1 MRGSDYAELKAFAA
15 VAEAESFSRAAG
27 HLGVS
32 PSALS
37 QTLRGLE
44 ERLGVRLLNRTTR
57 SVTPT
62 EAGERL
68 FARIK
73 PLLGEFDAAVE
84 EVNQFRDAPAGRLR
98 INVPRVAATQFVA
111 PMLGAFHRS
120 HPGIT
125 LEVVVDDTITDIV
138 AGRFDAGIRLGET
151 LERDMVAVPL
161 TGALE
166 LMAVATPGYLAEHGT
181 PETPADLHRHR
192 CIRFRWPGGGD
203 LYRWEFER
211 EGREF
216 AVAVDGPLT
225 VNDSDLMLQAALGGV
240 GIAYL
245 LDRQA
250 RPDVAAGRLRRV
262 LQDWSP
268 RFPGFYLYQP
278 GRRQMPPALRAFID
292 VLRSRTAAQGA
303 IWTHR

>member
-1 MRGSDYAELKAFAA
+1 MRGSDYAELRAFAA
-15 VAEAESFSRAAG
+15 VAEAASFSRAAKR
-27 HLGVS
+27 LGVS

-68 FARIK
+68 LDRLR
-73 PLLGEFDAAVE
+73 PLFTEFDQAVQ
-84 EVNQFRDAPAGRLR
+84 EVNRFRDAPAGRLR
-98 INVPRVAATQFVA
+98 INVPRFAAAHLVG
-111 PMLGAFHRS
+111 PVLGRFHRA
-120 HPGIT
+120 HPGVE

-151 LERDMVAVPL
+151 LQRDMVAVPL
-161 TGALE
+161 TGSLE
-166 LMAVATPGYLAEHGT
+166 LAAVATPDYFAEHGV
-181 PETPADLHRHR
+181 PDSPADLHRHR
-192 CIRFRWPGGGD
+192 CLRFRWPGGGD
-203 LYRWEFER
+203 LYRWEFEQGGQ
-211 EGREF
+211 E
-216 AVAVDGPLT
+216 VVLAVDGPLV
-225 VNDSDLMLQAALGGV
+225 VNDAALMLQAALGGV

-250 RPDVAAGRLRRV
+250 QADVAAGRLRRV
-262 LQDWSP
+262 LRDWSP
-268 RFPGFYLYQP
+268 RFPGFYLYHP

-292 VLRSRTAAQGA
+292 VLRSPG
-303 IWTHR
+303 

>member
-1 MRGSDYAELKAFAA
+1 MRGSDFAELRAFVA
-15 VAEAESFSRAAG
+15 VAEAASFSRAAR

-37 QTLRGLE
+37 QTLRELE

-57 SVTPT
+57 SVGPT

-68 FARIK
+68 LDRLRPLFA
-73 PLLGEFDAAVE
+73 EFDQAVQ
-84 EVNQFRDAPAGRLR
+84 EVNRFRNTPAGRLR
-98 INVPRVAATQFVA
+98 ITVPRLAAALFVG
-111 PMLGAFHRS
+111 PMLGQFHRA
-120 HPGIT
+120 HPGVE

-166 LMAVATPGYLAEHGT
+166 LAAVAAPEYLAEQGV
-181 PETPADLHRHR
+181 PETPADLARHR

-211 EGREF
+211 DGRGFE
-216 AVAVDGPLT
+216 VAVEGPLV
-225 VNDSDLMLQAALGGV
+225 VNDTSLMLQAALGGV
-240 GIAYL
+240 GIAYM
-245 LDRQA
+245 LDCQV
-250 RPDVAAGRLRRV
+250 RPDVESGRLQRV
-262 LQDWSP
+262 LRDWSP
-268 RFPGFYLYQP
+268 RFPGFYLYHP
-278 GRRQMPPALRAFID
+278 GRRQMPPALRAFIEA
-292 VLRSRTAAQGA
+292 LRRPE
-303 IWTHR
+303 

>member
-1 MRGSDYAELKAFAA
+1 MRGSDYAELRAFAA
-15 VAEAESFSRAAG
+15 VAEAASFSRAARR
-27 HLGVS
+27 LGVS

-68 FARIK
+68 LDRLR
-73 PLLGEFDAAVE
+73 PLFTEFDQAVQ
-84 EVNQFRDAPAGRLR
+84 EVNRFRDAPAGRLR
-98 INVPRVAATQFVA
+98 INVPRFAAAHLVG
-111 PMLGAFHRS
+111 PVLGRFHRA
-120 HPGIT
+120 HPGVE

-151 LERDMVAVPL
+151 LQRDMVAVPL

-166 LMAVATPGYLAEHGT
+166 LAAVATPEYFAEHGV
-181 PETPADLHRHR
+181 PESPADLHRHR
-192 CIRFRWPGGGD
+192 CLRFRWPGGGD
-203 LYRWEFER
+203 LYRWEFEQGGQ
-211 EGREF
+211 E
-216 AVAVDGPLT
+216 VVLAVDGPLV
-225 VNDSDLMLQAALGGV
+225 VNDAALMLQAALGGV

-250 RPDVAAGRLRRV
+250 QADVEAGRLQRV
-262 LQDWSP
+262 LRDWSP
-268 RFPGFYLYQP
+268 RFPGFYLYHP
-278 GRRQMPPALRAFID
+278 GRRQMPPALRAFIE
-292 VLRSRTAAQGA
+292 VLRGNLLSPPWPAGPR
-303 IWTHR
+303 

>member
-1 MRGSDYAELKAFAA
+1 MRGSDYAELRAFAA
-15 VAEAESFSRAAG
+15 VAEAASFSRAARR
-27 HLGVS
+27 LGVS

-68 FARIK
+68 LDRLRPLFA
-73 PLLGEFDAAVE
+73 EFDQAVQ
-84 EVNQFRDAPAGRLR
+84 EVNRFRDAPAGRLR
-98 INVPRVAATQFVA
+98 INVPRFAAAHLVG
-111 PMLGAFHRS
+111 PVLGRFHTA
-120 HPGIT
+120 HPGVE

-166 LMAVATPGYLAEHGT
+166 LAAVATPEYFAEHGV
-181 PETPADLHRHR
+181 PQTPADLHRHR
-192 CIRFRWPGGGD
+192 CLRFRWPGGGD
-203 LYRWEFER
+203 LYRWEFEKGGQ
-211 EGREF
+211 EV
-216 AVAVDGPLT
+216 ALAVDGPLV
-225 VNDSDLMLQAALGGV
+225 VNDAALMLQAALGGV

-250 RPDVAAGRLRRV
+250 QADIEAGRLRRV
-262 LQDWSP
+262 LRDWSP
-268 RFPGFYLYQP
+268 RFPGFYLYHP

-292 VLRSRTAAQGA
+292 VLRGGL
-303 IWTHR
+303 HGPG

>member
-1 MRGSDYAELKAFAA
+1 MRGSDYAELRAFAA
-15 VAEAESFSRAAG
+15 VAEAASFSRAAKR
-27 HLGVS
+27 LGVS

-68 FARIK
+68 LDRLR
-73 PLLGEFDAAVE
+73 PLFVEFDQAVQ
-84 EVNQFRDAPAGRLR
+84 EVNRFRDAPAGRLR
-98 INVPRVAATQFVA
+98 INVPRFVAAHLVG
-111 PMLGAFHRS
+111 PMLGRFHRA
-120 HPGIT
+120 HPGVE

-166 LMAVATPGYLAEHGT
+166 LAAVATPEYFAEHGV
-181 PETPADLHRHR
+181 PESPADLHRHR
-192 CIRFRWPGGGD
+192 CLRFRWPGGGD
-203 LYRWEFER
+203 LYRWEFEQG
-211 EGREF
+211 GRELVL
-216 AVAVDGPLT
+216 AIDGPLV
-225 VNDSDLMLQAALGGV
+225 VNDAALMLQAALGGA

-250 RPDVAAGRLRRV
+250 QVDIEAGRLQRV
-262 LQDWSP
+262 LRDWSP
-268 RFPGFYLYQP
+268 RFPGFYLYHP

-292 VLRSRTAAQGA
+292 VLRSP
-303 IWTHR
+303 

>member
-1 MRGSDYAELKAFAA
+1 MRGSDYAELRAFAA
-15 VAEAESFSRAAG
+15 VAEAASFSRAAKR
-27 HLGVS
+27 LGVS

-62 EAGERL
+62 EAGDRLLERL
-68 FARIK
+68 RPLFA
-73 PLLGEFDAAVE
+73 EFDQAVE
-84 EVNQFRDAPAGRLR
+84 EVNRFRDAPAGRLR
-98 INVPRVAATQFVA
+98 INVPRFAATHFVG
-111 PMLGAFHRS
+111 PMLGPFHRA
-120 HPGIT
+120 HPGIA

-166 LMAVATPGYLAEHGT
+166 LAAVATPEYLAAHGV
-181 PETPADLHRHR
+181 PEAPSDLHRHR

-211 EGREF
+211 DGQGFEL
-216 AVAVDGPLT
+216 VVDGPLV
-225 VNDSDLMLQAALGGV
+225 VNDTGLMLQAALGGA
-240 GIAYL
+240 GIAYM
-245 LDRQA
+245 LDCQVRA
-250 RPDVAAGRLRRV
+250 EVEAGRLRRV
-262 LQDWSP
+262 LRDWSP
-268 RFPGFYLYQP
+268 RFPGFHLYHP

-292 VLRSRTAAQGA
+292 ALRGSLRG
-303 IWTHR
+303 

>member
-1 MRGSDYAELKAFAA
+1 MRGSDYAELRAFAA
-15 VAEAESFSRAAG
+15 VAEAASFSRAAKR
-27 HLGVS
+27 LGVS

-68 FARIK
+68 LDRLRPLFA
-73 PLLGEFDAAVE
+73 EFDQAVQ
-84 EVNQFRDAPAGRLR
+84 EVNRFRDAPAGRLR
-98 INVPRVAATQFVA
+98 INVPHFAATHLVGPAIGPFQRA
-111 PMLGAFHRS
+111 
-120 HPGIT
+120 HPGVE

-166 LMAVATPGYLAEHGT
+166 LAAVATPEYFAEHGV
-181 PETPADLHRHR
+181 PESPADLHRHR
-192 CIRFRWPGGGD
+192 CLRFRWPGGGD
-203 LYRWEFER
+203 LYRWEFEKG
-211 EGREF
+211 GRE
-216 AVAVDGPLT
+216 VVLAVDGPLV
-225 VNDSDLMLQAALGGV
+225 VNDAALMLQAALGGA

-250 RPDVAAGRLRRV
+250 QSDIEAGRLLRV
-262 LQDWSP
+262 LRDWSP
-268 RFPGFYLYQP
+268 RFPGFHLYHP
-278 GRRQMPPALRAFID
+278 GRRQVPPALRAFID
-292 VLRSRTAAQGA
+292 VLRSPE
-303 IWTHR
+303 

>member
-1 MRGSDYAELKAFAA
+1 MRGSDYAELRAFAA
-15 VAEAESFSRAAG
+15 VAEAASFSRAAKR
-27 HLGVS
+27 LGVS

-68 FARIK
+68 LDRLRPLFA
-73 PLLGEFDAAVE
+73 EFDQAVQ
-84 EVNQFRDAPAGRLR
+84 EVNRFRDAPAGRLR
-98 INVPRVAATQFVA
+98 INVPRFAAAHLVG
-111 PMLGAFHRS
+111 PVLGRFHTA
-120 HPGIT
+120 HPGVE

-166 LMAVATPGYLAEHGT
+166 LAAVATPEYFAEHGV
-181 PETPADLHRHR
+181 PQTPADLHRHR
-192 CIRFRWPGGGD
+192 CLRFRWPGGGD
-203 LYRWEFER
+203 LYRWEFEKGGQ
-211 EGREF
+211 EV
-216 AVAVDGPLT
+216 ALAVDGPLV
-225 VNDSDLMLQAALGGV
+225 VNDAALMLQAALGGV

-250 RPDVAAGRLRRV
+250 QADIEAGRLRRV
-262 LQDWSP
+262 LRDWSP
-268 RFPGFYLYQP
+268 RFPGFYLYHP

-292 VLRSRTAAQGA
+292 VLRGPG
-303 IWTHR
+303 

>member
-1 MRGSDYAELKAFAA
+1 MRGSDYAELRAFAA
-15 VAEAESFSRAAG
+15 VAEAASFSRAARR
-27 HLGVS
+27 LGVS

-68 FARIK
+68 LDRLRPLFA
-73 PLLGEFDAAVE
+73 EFDQAVE
-84 EVNQFRDAPAGRLR
+84 EVNRFRDAPAGRLR
-98 INVPRVAATQFVA
+98 INVPRFAAAHLVG
-111 PMLGAFHRS
+111 PVLGRFQNV
-120 HPGIT
+120 HPGVE

-166 LMAVATPGYLAEHGT
+166 LAAVATPEYFAEHGV
-181 PETPADLHRHR
+181 PQTPADLHRHR
-192 CIRFRWPGGGD
+192 CLRFRWPGGGD
-203 LYRWEFER
+203 LYRWEFEKG
-211 EGREF
+211 GREI
-216 AVAVDGPLT
+216 VLAVDGPLV
-225 VNDSDLMLQAALGGV
+225 VNDAALMLQAALGGV

-250 RPDVAAGRLRRV
+250 EADVAAGRLQRV
-262 LQDWSP
+262 LRDWSP
-268 RFPGFYLYQP
+268 RFPGFYLYHP
-278 GRRQMPPALRAFID
+278 GRRQTPPALRAFID
-292 VLRSRTAAQGA
+292 VLRDPG
-303 IWTHR
+303 

>member
-1 MRGSDYAELKAFAA
+1 MRGSDYAELRAFAA
-15 VAEAESFSRAAG
+15 VAEAASFSRAARR
-27 HLGVS
+27 LGVS

-68 FARIK
+68 LDRLRPLFA
-73 PLLGEFDAAVE
+73 EFDQAVE
-84 EVNQFRDAPAGRLR
+84 EVNRFRDAPAGRLR
-98 INVPRVAATQFVA
+98 INVPRFAAVHLVG
-111 PMLGAFHRS
+111 PVLGRFHTA
-120 HPGIT
+120 HPGVE

-166 LMAVATPGYLAEHGT
+166 LAAVATPEYFAEHGL
-181 PETPADLHRHR
+181 PQTPADLHRHR
-192 CIRFRWPGGGD
+192 CLRFRWPGGGD
-203 LYRWEFER
+203 LYRWEFEKGGQ
-211 EGREF
+211 EV
-216 AVAVDGPLT
+216 ALAVDGPLV
-225 VNDSDLMLQAALGGV
+225 VNDAALMLQAALGGV

-250 RPDVAAGRLRRV
+250 QADIEAGRLRRV
-262 LQDWSP
+262 LRDWSP
-268 RFPGFYLYQP
+268 RFPGFYLYHP

-292 VLRSRTAAQGA
+292 VLRGPG
-303 IWTHR
+303 

>member
-1 MRGSDYAELKAFAA
+1 MRGSDYAELRAFAA
-15 VAEAESFSRAAG
+15 VAEAASFSRAARR
-27 HLGVS
+27 LGVS

-68 FARIK
+68 LDRLRPLFA
-73 PLLGEFDAAVE
+73 EFDQAVQ
-84 EVNQFRDAPAGRLR
+84 EVNRFRDAPAGRLR
-98 INVPRVAATQFVA
+98 INVPRFAAAHLVG
-111 PMLGAFHRS
+111 PVLGRFHRA
-120 HPGIT
+120 HPGVE

-166 LMAVATPGYLAEHGT
+166 LAAVAAPEYFAQHGV
-181 PETPADLHRHR
+181 PESPADLHRHR
-192 CIRFRWPGGGD
+192 CLRFRWPGGGD
-203 LYRWEFER
+203 LYRWEFEKG
-211 EGREF
+211 GREI
-216 AVAVDGPLT
+216 VLAVDGPLV
-225 VNDSDLMLQAALGGV
+225 VNDAALMLQAALGGV

-250 RPDVAAGRLRRV
+250 EADVAAGRLQRV
-262 LQDWSP
+262 LRDWSP
-268 RFPGFYLYQP
+268 RFPGFYLYHP
-278 GRRQMPPALRAFID
+278 GRRQTPPALRAFID
-292 VLRSRTAAQGA
+292 VLRDPG
-303 IWTHR
+303 

>member
-1 MRGSDYAELKAFAA
+1 MRGSDYAELRAFAA
-15 VAEAESFSRAAG
+15 VAEAASFSRAARR
-27 HLGVS
+27 LGVS

-68 FARIK
+68 LDRLRPLFA
-73 PLLGEFDAAVE
+73 EFDQAVQ
-84 EVNQFRDAPAGRLR
+84 EVNRFRDAPAGRLR
-98 INVPRVAATQFVA
+98 INVPRFAATHLVG
-111 PMLGAFHRS
+111 PMLGRFQNA
-120 HPGIT
+120 HPGVE

-161 TGALE
+161 TGVLE
-166 LMAVATPGYLAEHGT
+166 LAAVATPEYFAEHGV
-181 PETPADLHRHR
+181 PESPADLHRHR
-192 CIRFRWPGGGD
+192 CLRFRWPGGGD
-203 LYRWEFER
+203 LYRWEFEKG
-211 EGREF
+211 GREV
-216 AVAVDGPLT
+216 ALAVDGPLV
-225 VNDSDLMLQAALGGV
+225 VNDAALMLQAALGGV

-250 RPDVAAGRLRRV
+250 QTDIEAGRLQRV
-262 LQDWSP
+262 LRDWSP
-268 RFPGFYLYQP
+268 RFPGFYLYHP

-292 VLRSRTAAQGA
+292 VLRRPG
-303 IWTHR
+303 

>member
-1 MRGSDYAELKAFAA
+1 MRGSDFAELKAFAA
-15 VAEAESFSRAAG
+15 VAEAASFSRAAR

-57 SVTPT
+57 SVGPT

-68 FARIK
+68 LDRLRPLFA
-73 PLLGEFDAAVE
+73 EFDQAVQ
-84 EVNQFRDAPAGRLR
+84 EVNRFRDTPAGRLR
-98 INVPRVAATQFVA
+98 ITVPRLAAALFVG
-111 PMLGAFHRS
+111 PMLGRFHRA
-120 HPGIT
+120 HPGVE

-161 TGALE
+161 TGVLE
-166 LMAVATPGYLAEHGT
+166 LAAVASPDYLAEHGV
-181 PETPADLHRHR
+181 PATPADLARHR

-211 EGREF
+211 DGRGFEA
-216 AVAVDGPLT
+216 AVEGPL
-225 VNDSDLMLQAALGGV
+225 VVSDTQLMLQAALGGV
-240 GIAYL
+240 GIAYM
-245 LDRQA
+245 LDCQV
-250 RPDVAAGRLRRV
+250 RPDIEAGRLQRV
-262 LQDWSP
+262 LRDWSP
-268 RFPGFYLYQP
+268 RFPGFYLYHP
-278 GRRQMPPALRAFID
+278 GRRQMPPALRAFIEA
-292 VLRSRTAAQGA
+292 LRRPG
-303 IWTHR
+303 